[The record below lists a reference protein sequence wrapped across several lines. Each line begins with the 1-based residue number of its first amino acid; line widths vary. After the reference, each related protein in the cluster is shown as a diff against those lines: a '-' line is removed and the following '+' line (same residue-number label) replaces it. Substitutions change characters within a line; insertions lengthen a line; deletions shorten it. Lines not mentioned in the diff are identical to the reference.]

1 MVLTNG
7 KVCNRPL
14 CLFFDLPYIRVQVRV
29 RQLLCLTYKQLDDD
43 APRHGE
49 NRGSLRAC
57 QRPSCKVG
65 SYPETKLPMVPWSWP
80 PGDAS
85 ARRPGETART
95 LEADRASGRV
105 HRAWRTDGRGAT
117 GLCSPSRLLTL
128 CPSAH
133 LRKCEL

>member
-14 CLFFDLPYIRVQVRV
+14 CLFFFFFSFFDLPYIRVQVRV

-65 SYPETKLPMVPWSWP
+65 SHPETKLPMVPWSWP
-80 PGDAS
+80 PP
-85 ARRPGETART
+85 RRNC
-95 LEADRASGRV
+95 ADLGSRSSVWQG
-105 HRAWRTDGRGAT
+105 
-117 GLCSPSRLLTL
+117 SPSL
-128 CPSAH
+128 AH
-133 LRKCEL
+133 RWAWGDWPV